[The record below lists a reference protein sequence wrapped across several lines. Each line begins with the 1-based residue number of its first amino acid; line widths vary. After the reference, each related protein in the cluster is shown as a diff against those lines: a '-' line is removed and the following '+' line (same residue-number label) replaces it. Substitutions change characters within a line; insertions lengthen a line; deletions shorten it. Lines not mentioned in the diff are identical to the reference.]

1 MLPIASLLMGI
12 TEAVRGYLVLKFIG
26 SILIQATFE
35 VSVRNSSALRLL
47 KPKSFPS
54 LGEVGRRY

>member
-1 MLPIASLLMGI
+1 VLPIASLLMGI

-35 VSVRNSSALRLL
+35 VSVRNSSALRFL
-47 KPKSFPS
+47 KPESFPS